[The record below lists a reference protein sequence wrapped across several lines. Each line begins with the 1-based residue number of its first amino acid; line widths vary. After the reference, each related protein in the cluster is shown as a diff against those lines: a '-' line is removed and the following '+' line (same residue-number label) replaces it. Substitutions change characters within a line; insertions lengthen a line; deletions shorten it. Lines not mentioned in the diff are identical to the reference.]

1 MSRGPGPDSGLDVAP
16 GPCRDDE
23 NERAPYLGRWSLL
36 YAFVFLNLVVLI
48 ALFTWFTRYFE

>member
-1 MSRGPGPDSGLDVAP
+1 MSRGPGSDSGRDDAP
-16 GPCRDDE
+16 GPRRDDE
-23 NERAPYLGRWSLL
+23 DARAPYLGRWSLL